1 MIKVVITLFRQEGMT
16 PEEFTTYW
24 REEHA
29 PLAEQ
34 LPHLRKYTISEP
46 IDEEATVD
54 GVAQLFY
61 DSIDDFEASMESD
74 AAERVREDSANFTD
88 SQAGEQFV
96 VRETVRV
103 DAT

>member
-1 MIKVVITLFRQEGMT
+1 MT
-16 PEEFTTYW
+16 PEEFRDYW

-34 LPHLRKYTISEP
+34 LPQLRKYTISEP
-46 IDEEATVD
+46 VDEDAPVD

-61 DSIDDFEASMESD
+61 DDLESFRASMESEV
-74 AAERVREDSANFTD
+74 AERVREDSANFTD
-88 SQAGEQFV
+88 PDAGEQYV

-103 DAT
+103 DRT